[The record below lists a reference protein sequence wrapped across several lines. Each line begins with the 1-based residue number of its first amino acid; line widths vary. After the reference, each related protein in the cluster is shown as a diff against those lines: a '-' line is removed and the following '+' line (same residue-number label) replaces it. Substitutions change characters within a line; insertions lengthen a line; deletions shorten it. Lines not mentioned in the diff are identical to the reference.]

1 MKLGPVTKIDNE
13 NTATSKKIDDVVMS
27 ANLEQRG
34 SWIPDAWSVIIKF
47 PLTVTF
53 YLKMLETELKTF

>member
-27 ANLEQRG
+27 ANLEQPG
-34 SWIPDAWSVIIKF
+34 SWILDAWSVIIKF